1 MKFNDLARKAAQGS
15 GPLSCGGAV
24 HPEDL
29 IRFSLAYGADGADE
43 IERLCKQH
51 GWHEDGVLA
60 DGKRVTPLARWAAA
74 CIAYGRGGIASLKH
88 LLADRALATFAIAV
102 LSEVRSESSVTVL
115 LDYCMSTTA
124 LSDEPDD
131 PFWRALGALNGLTSF
146 DDGLVPPQEQQKKL
160 QELVIRTFSNSGT
173 AYQQTLCLCALR
185 GAPIEGSLEWA
196 EAQTVTDP
204 GAMRARSAAIK
215 SLRRRL
221 SDAYK
226 PPSAEEKRQIRRQR
240 ALDV

>member
-1 MKFNDLARKAAQGS
+1 MNFSDLARKAAKGS
-15 GPLSCGGAV
+15 GPLSYGAAV

-51 GWHEDGVLA
+51 GWHEDGLLA
-60 DGKRVTPLARWAAA
+60 DGTRVAPLARWAAA
-74 CIAYGRGGIASLKH
+74 CIAYGRGGAASLRH
-88 LLADRALATFAIAV
+88 LLADRTIATFAIAV
-102 LSEVRSESSVTVL
+102 LSEVRTESSVTVL
-115 LDYCMSTTA
+115 LDYCTSTTA

-131 PFWRALGALNGLTSF
+131 PFWRALGALNGLMSF
-146 DDGLVPPQEQQKKL
+146 DDGLVPSQEQQKKL
-160 QELVIRTFSNSGT
+160 QYLVIRTFSNART

-196 EAQTVTDP
+196 KAQAVTDP
-204 GAMRARSAAIK
+204 GAMRAKSAAIK
-215 SLRRRL
+215 SLRHRL
-221 SDAYK
+221 SEAYM

-240 ALDV
+240 ALNA

>member
-1 MKFNDLARKAAQGS
+1 MRLNDLARKAAKSS
-15 GPLSCGGAV
+15 GPLFYRGSV
-24 HPEDL
+24 SPEDL
-29 IRFSLAYGADGADE
+29 IRFSLAHGVDGADE
-43 IERLCKQH
+43 IERLCNQH
-51 GWHEDGVLA
+51 GWHEGGLLEDGT
-60 DGKRVTPLARWAAA
+60 RVVPIARWAVA
-74 CIAYGRGGIASLKH
+74 CIAYGRGGVAALRR
-88 LLADRALATFAIAV
+88 LLTDRALAPFAIAV
-102 LSEVRSESSVTVL
+102 LGEVRTESCVTVL

-160 QELVIRTFSNSGT
+160 RDLVIETFASATT

-185 GAPIEGSLEWA
+185 GALVDGSLEWA

-204 GAMRARSAAIK
+204 GVMRSKAAAIK

-221 SDAYK
+221 SGSYK
-226 PPSAEEKRQIRRQR
+226 PPSVEQKRQIRRQR